1 MSRSNGTKFDSK
13 RIGLIVLALVFALSL
28 FVIPAFAD
36 NGPAAD
42 NLLLGVT
49 DGSTI
54 QVGEEMPLE
63 NRFELSAVS
72 DVSAS
77 DEIALD
83 EISVEKIDMKST
95 APAASAKV
103 AEKKGETPNEPK
115 APAKPK
121 ARQSSGSSSS
131 WKSVKAS
138 WYGPG
143 LYGNHTASGMTLNP
157 GSMVLAHR
165 SLPFGTKVEI
175 RYDGKTVIAEVQDRG
190 PFISGRVFDLG
201 PGVAKA
207 VGFEGVHT
215 IEYRIVK

>member
-1 MSRSNGTKFDSK
+1 MSRSNGTKFDAK

-36 NGPAAD
+36 NGPDAEG
-42 NLLLGVT
+42 LLLGVT

-95 APAASAKV
+95 APAASKKV
-103 AEKKGETPNEPK
+103 AVKKTE

-121 ARQSSGSSSS
+121 ARTSSTSGS

-143 LYGNHTASGMTLNP
+143 LYGNHTASGMTLKRD
-157 GSMVLAHR
+157 SMVLAHR

-190 PFISGRVFDLG
+190 PFISGRIFDLG